1 MATSY
6 VQQSYS
12 GTNSPVAFT
21 SNGLS
26 TGTPVRY
33 AYVAVTNLDTTHSIF
48 VSTITTSPAA
58 NTDYTMT
65 IPPGQKLV
73 IANELPYWTQAA
85 SVIQKGTI
93 SGGTPGTPAEIQ
105 PNGYSLYGQ
114 LASPGTTVY
123 LNINSGTGG
132 WSVEG
137 TG

>member
-6 VQQSYS
+6 AKQSYS

-21 SNGLS
+21 SD
-26 TGTPVRY
+26 GTSAGVPIRY
-33 AYVAVTNLDTTHSIF
+33 AYVAVENLDASATIY
-48 VSTITTSPAA
+48 VSTITTSPASG
-58 NTDYTMT
+58 TDHTVA
-65 IPPGQKLV
+65 IPAGKKLV

-85 SVIQKGTI
+85 TVIQKGTLA
-93 SGGTPGTPAEIQ
+93 GGTPGTPAEIQ

-114 LASPGTTVY
+114 KTSPGTTVY
-123 LNINSGTGG
+123 LSGSSTG